1 MIINGYEL
9 IKTCGELPEQ
19 YDVKKD
25 GEQVAYLRL
34 RGCFTVECPDVGG
47 ELVYQAEPE
56 GDGIFK
62 ECERNVFLWLAIRAV
77 DKWYGEHPWKH

>member
-9 IKTCGELPEQ
+9 IKTCNESPEQ

-34 RGCFTVECPDVGG
+34 RHGCFTAECPDVRG
-47 ELVYQAEPE
+47 ELVYEAEPE
-56 GDGIFK
+56 GDGMFNQD
-62 ECERNVFLWLAIRAV
+62 EREGFLSAAIDTV
-77 DKWYGEHPWKH
+77 TKWDTP

>member
-9 IKTCGELPEQ
+9 IKTCDESPEQ

-34 RGCFTVECPDVGG
+34 RHGCFTVECPDVRG
-47 ELVYQAEPE
+47 ELVYEAEPE
-56 GDGIFK
+56 GEGMFR
-62 ECERNVFLWLAIRAV
+62 EYEREVFLRAAIYAV
-77 DKWYGEHPWKH
+77 TEWNTP